1 MRSAATA
8 YSPIGSFRLP
18 VGARAKFFE
27 SVTDSLTALERAG
40 PLEVD
45 MASEP
50 GRVVSTS
57 VLRHA
62 IRTPRRGV
70 PPVVEVGVVAAWR
83 TYPPGRLDRAE
94 ATALAR
100 LLATTSILG
109 ETRWSAARDGDAAA
123 ATALAIR
130 HVRTCGAA
138 SVASDLVMGNLL
150 LMAERGDATAP
161 AVIAYALRA
170 LARRSADE
178 RRLMRLAARWARPR
192 MRKSRRR

>member
-8 YSPIGSFRLP
+8 YSPTGSFRLP
-18 VGARAKFFE
+18 AGARAKFFK
-27 SVTDSLTALERAG
+27 SVTDSLAALERAG

-50 GRVVSTS
+50 GRVVSCS
-57 VLRHA
+57 VLWRA

-70 PPVVEVGVVAAWR
+70 RPGVEAGVAAAWR

-109 ETRWSAARDGDAAA
+109 EPRWSAARDAAA

-178 RRLMRLAARWARPR
+178 RRLMRLAARWARPS
-192 MRKSRRR
+192 MRKPRRR

>member
-1 MRSAATA
+1 EDWDAAVA
-8 YSPIGSFRLP
+8 DPRGCAIADAGYRVADIKSERWPASRRNGWPAS
-18 VGARAKFFE
+18 VG
-27 SVTDSLTALERAG
+27 
-40 PLEVD
+40 
-45 MASEP
+45 
-50 GRVVSTS
+50 
-57 VLRHA
+57 
-62 IRTPRRGV
+62 IR
-70 PPVVEVGVVAAWR
+70 
-83 TYPPGRLDRAE
+83 
-94 ATALAR
+94 R